1 MSKPE
6 ATVNN
11 ITLEADKADKMSF
24 EPEEIKQEEEEERK
38 GQFNGFESQNR
49 EKDSYRNLQDLDSL
63 IHDSGKIT
71 GEGHKA
77 TEARIKEF
85 VEEKVRAKKPFTD
98 TDFPPT
104 RDSLYNTR

>member
-49 EKDSYRNLQDLDSL
+49 EKDSYRNL
-63 IHDSGKIT
+63 
-71 GEGHKA
+71 
-77 TEARIKEF
+77 
-85 VEEKVRAKKPFTD
+85 
-98 TDFPPT
+98 
-104 RDSLYNTR
+104 

>member
-1 MSKPE
+1 MSRPE

-11 ITLEADKADKMSF
+11 VSLDDDKEDKMAF
-24 EPEEIKQEEEEERK
+24 EPEEIKQEEQEERK
-38 GQFNGFESQNR
+38 GQFNGFESQTTAKN
-49 EKDSYRNLQDLDSL
+49 SYRNLQDLDSL
-63 IHDSGKIT
+63 VLDSGKIT

-85 VEEKVRAKKPFTD
+85 VEEKIRGKLPFTD